1 MKLPAGMVARCDPDL
16 LDLPENPTIQ
26 STEETRKRLSDALA
40 DWMTRGNMRHED
52 KPDPRLPTPEQIEA
66 ARKSILEAE
75 DERILAEMR
84 QANVPEWD
92 ESVDPK
98 KLAYP
103 DGTPE
108 EHARKLGALIKAT
121 LPADDPRKPE
131 DLVCGHASSDECECV
146 CHADPPKG
154 IILHDHAC
162 CSPCGKC
169 GFRIRCSCPRC
180 NVLVRGSK

>member
-1 MKLPAGMVARCDPDL
+1 
-16 LDLPENPTIQ
+16 
-26 STEETRKRLSDALA
+26 
-40 DWMTRGNMRHED
+40 MTRLIIPFTD
-52 KPDPRLPTPEQIEA
+52 DPMGHPPGTGGTPEQIEA

-84 QANVPEWD
+84 QANVPEWA

-108 EHARKLGALIKAT
+108 EHARKLGALLKAT
-121 LPADDPRKPE
+121 LPADDPRSPE
-131 DLVCGHASSDECECV
+131 DLVCVHASSDECECV